1 MIFDTLEN
9 LKNYKGISVNF
20 DRAIESIMA
29 GDYLN
34 ASEGRHNIDGDNV
47 YFNVQENLM
56 TREISET
63 CFESHQKYIDIQLI
77 IDGEEKFGYSARK
90 VLKERNNYDS
100 EKDYDHLDGEIEV
113 ICKMTKDRFI
123 LFFPLEPHMPC
134 LKVGE
139 KKRIKKAVYKIKI

>member
-34 ASEGRHNIDGDNV
+34 ASEGRHDIDGDNV

-77 IDGEEKFGYSARK
+77 IDGEEKFGYTARK
-90 VLKERNNYDS
+90 VLK

>member
-20 DRAIESIMA
+20 DKAVESIMA

-34 ASEGRHNIDGDNV
+34 ASEGRHDVDGDNV
-47 YFNVQENLM
+47 YFNVQEDLL
-56 TREISET
+56 TREVSET
-63 CFESHQKYIDIQLI
+63 CFENHQKYIDVQLI
-77 IDGEEKFGYSARK
+77 VDGEEKFGYSARK

-113 ICKMTKDRFI
+113 IYKMTKDRFI

-139 KKRIKKAVYKIKI
+139 KKKIKKAVYKIKI

>member
-20 DRAIESIMA
+20 DKAVESIMA

-34 ASEGRHNIDGDNV
+34 AFEGRHDVDGDNV
-47 YFNVQENLM
+47 YFNVQEDLL
-56 TREISET
+56 TREVSET

-77 IDGEEKFGYSARK
+77 VDGEEKFGYSARK

-113 ICKMTKDRFI
+113 IYKMTKDRFI

-139 KKRIKKAVYKIKI
+139 KKKIKKAVYKIKI